1 MRNRTAERTKETPGS
16 NPERNSKQRT
26 RLEALDEKIRQS
38 IKDYENGNVFRM
50 KEDESVSDFVNRLVT
65 HYEGKK
71 YAD

>member
-38 IKDYENGNVFRM
+38 IKDYENGNVFGM

-65 HYEGKK
+65 HY
-71 YAD
+71 

>member
-65 HYEGKK
+65 HY
-71 YAD
+71 

>member
-16 NPERNSKQRT
+16 NPERNFKQRT

-65 HYEGKK
+65 HY
-71 YAD
+71 